1 MNQQQARD
9 LLQVTQ
15 QNDYTWQAV
24 LPETPMMWQ
33 PGHSADEAIANWQKE
48 YDQPFFASLFAHLL
62 QERTKHPPL
71 KRSEP
76 PEGQVAVQR
85 PPSVDFPYRGKL
97 YRMETNEGLP
107 KRHIVLS
114 NGTILVVSGW
124 NGRIPALLADIR
136 RSSEPMPP
144 HRIAEQLDALE
155 AFEIPLPAGQTTK
168 AMAVLDWQGQR
179 YAVDD
184 DSDALV
190 EMPDGQLYRVHTFHD
205 GGEPKR
211 IAEIIPFDPTDS
223 YMPYQLEHFGTT
235 RAIPMPPD
243 YPGMAHAPRDLR
255 IRFIY
260 RGEEYIVSDEAYEQ
274 RMGMLFIPDHGYFSI
289 GMFLESMPVQLSGL
303 QPLAGSPPAQEK
315 VAVALRLADAVDVE
329 PWVPD
334 EQNV

>member
-1 MNQQQARD
+1 MNQQQLRS
-9 LLQVTQ
+9 LLTVTQ
-15 QNDYTWQAV
+15 QNDYTWRAMV
-24 LPETPMMWQ
+24 PEMPTMWRT
-33 PGHSADEAIANWQKE
+33 GHTEAEAIANWKKE
-48 YDQPFFASLFAHLL
+48 YDQPFLEPIFTDVL
-62 QERTKHPPL
+62 QERAEHPPL
-71 KRSEP
+71 VP
-76 PEGQVAVQR
+76 HAPEQTIQR

-114 NGTILVVSGW
+114 NGIILVVCGW
-124 NGRIPALLADIR
+124 NGRIPALLSDIR
-136 RSSEPMPP
+136 RSPEPMPP

-155 AFEIPLPAGQTTK
+155 SFEIPLPPGQTTK

-184 DSDALV
+184 DSNALV
-190 EMPDGQLYRVHTFHD
+190 EMPDRRLYRVHTFHD

-235 RAIPMPPD
+235 RAIPMPSD

-255 IRFIY
+255 IRFSY
-260 RGEEYIVSDEAYEQ
+260 RGERYIVSDEAYEQ
-274 RMGMLFIPDHGYFSI
+274 RMSILFIPDHGYFRI
-289 GMFLESMPVQLSGL
+289 GSFLESMPVQLAGL
-303 QPLAGSPPAQEK
+303 QPLAGSPRAGEK

-329 PWVPD
+329 PWESEPI
-334 EQNV
+334 QQAK